1 MPSNLYNVS
10 NGEHYSTAQIVDV
23 IKQVVP
29 GADLSVGPGMQ
40 PWIDY
45 TVLRG
50 SFDITRIKND
60 LGLHAR
66 AAAKFVTLA
75 SSFASDIRVARNG
88 QEVNGKSIM
97 GVMMLAASR
106 GSDITL
112 IAVGD
117 DETDAVSGL
126 AELIAQRF
134 GEEE

>member
-1 MPSNLYNVS
+1 MQNRTV
-10 NGEHYSTAQIVDV
+10 TIVN
-23 IKQVVP
+23 K
-29 GADLSVGPGMQ
+29 
-40 PWIDY
+40 
-45 TVLRG
+45 
-50 SFDITRIKND
+50 

-106 GSDITL
+106 GSAITL
-112 IAVGD
+112 IAEGE
-117 DETDAVSGL
+117 DEQDAVNRL